1 MGANDAKWPESTS
14 GLRAWIKKHKL
25 WLLAILLA
33 GFLGAIVGCGPKP
46 ARAGD
51 TGTLAMAVTAF
62 VAGDTITVTT
72 TFRPGADDGKGG
84 LDGFIVRTGTNAG
97 APRALVDS
105 VSLPASARSHTV
117 RWIGNPVGS
126 YGGFACVT
134 ARRRTSNSTPTC
146 RSWTATV
153 ADVPPPPPI
162 VDSVQVAAAPDSAW
176 TGPPAGQVAFGYAPR
191 WPRNP
196 HMDEPVI
203 LGVAFPI
210 PDSAG
215 AVASAFGFCVAR
227 LTSAGRLVTRPPGTD
242 WDARYRRY
250 CEEYAERFWPGR
262 TVVAYESAT
271 SAERAELAEYRCVH
285 FLVECGDVSR
295 CRKPVPV
302 GCDSLGWRVEQSLDP
317 RAFRVIGV
325 VPRSA

>member
-1 MGANDAKWPESTS
+1 M
-14 GLRAWIKKHKL
+14 
-25 WLLAILLA
+25 
-33 GFLGAIVGCGPKP
+33 
-46 ARAGD
+46 
-51 TGTLAMAVTAF
+51 
-62 VAGDTITVTT
+62 
-72 TFRPGADDGKGG
+72 
-84 LDGFIVRTGTNAG
+84 
-97 APRALVDS
+97 
-105 VSLPASARSHTV
+105 
-117 RWIGNPVGS
+117 
-126 YGGFACVT
+126 
-134 ARRRTSNSTPTC
+134 RRTFVILAAV
-146 RSWTATV
+146 ATV
-153 ADVPPPPPI
+153 AACIPPRAGGTVPPEVPPLRLGAAYANVPGDTVYVPIFWTPSAITDGYGPINGYATSAIRSTPSPVRDTTAHGWTSHGASIRGDTLAIPMPVRLINGQIATGKVCVRAVRGGVNSTGKCPGWSFTFIIPAPPP
-162 VDSVQVAAAPDSAW
+162 VDSAW
-176 TGPPAGQVAFGYAPR
+176 TGPPATLVAFGYAPR

-215 AVASAFGFCVAR
+215 AVADASGFCVAR

-250 CEEYAERFWPGR
+250 CEEYAARFWPGR

-295 CRKPVPV
+295 CRKPGTV
-302 GCDSLGWRVEQSLDP
+302 GCDSLGWRVVPSLDP
-317 RAFRVIGV
+317 RAFRVIGL